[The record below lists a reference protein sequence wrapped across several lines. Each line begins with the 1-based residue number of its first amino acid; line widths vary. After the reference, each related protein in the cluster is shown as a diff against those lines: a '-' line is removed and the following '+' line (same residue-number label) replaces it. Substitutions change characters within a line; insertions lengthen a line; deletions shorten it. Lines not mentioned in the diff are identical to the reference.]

1 VWTAP
6 TEAHHTAAA
15 PAAEKGSRW
24 AVKRTTLQGYRPPG
38 RPPKHGARLFARLFE
53 QNAVDGRTGPAKL
66 MGGVADDLA
75 SDRGGW
81 EYCTAAEEIAIRR
94 AAFLTVLCAT
104 IENWVLHN
112 GPISDGELVS
122 VIRKGYGTHQQNLIR
137 TLSLLGLRPDRA
149 ERLPT
154 LAEYLASRGAS
165 SQGAGNGTDAQQ
177 DSAGP
182 TNEAAADAVA
192 PADAADGGGE

>member
-1 VWTAP
+1 MAFLRAG
-6 TEAHHTAAA
+6 EAGQNDAA

-24 AVKRTTLQGYRPPG
+24 AVKRTTLQGNRPPG

-81 EYCTAAEEIAIRR
+81 KYCTAAEEIAIRR
-94 AAFLTVLCAT
+94 AAFLTVLCAS

-137 TLSLLGLRPDRA
+137 TLALLGLRPDRM
-149 ERLPT
+149 ERLPS
-154 LAEYLASRGAS
+154 LAEYLEARASG
-165 SQGAGNGTDAQQ
+165 GNGHQAHTEAPE
-177 DSAGP
+177 P
-182 TNEAAADAVA
+182 TNEPAADAGIEPGVT
-192 PADAADGGGE
+192 DEGGEDG